1 MPDRIFSEQEIAQ
14 ILQSAISRQEA
25 EVEKRRARDHGLNL
39 AELERLGG
47 EVGIAPEHLRAA
59 VLEVHRPGVKRD
71 KTISDTHN
79 FVERLIPGYLTT
91 DAWGEIVTELRH
103 QIGVDTGDSVSVIGN
118 MHEWTHTSASG
129 ITTKAT
135 LAQRGNSVALRLSQ
149 RVGMASPLT
158 EGVMYGTLLAILAS
172 FITAVGLD
180 FTFLQATMLCSALV
194 VMFSVLVYTLDIG
207 WRKKKHRQ
215 IDAIADRI
223 ETLVDAKPQVV
234 SVAEAA
240 SLSASESE
248 ARLQLP
254 EEDAPSTTSA
264 ATSNRT
270 RS

>member
-14 ILQSAISRQEA
+14 ILQSAIARQEA

-47 EVGIAPEHLRAA
+47 EVGISPEHLRAA
-59 VLEVHRPGVKRD
+59 VREVHRPGVQRE

-103 QIGVDTGDSVSVIGN
+103 QIGVDTGDSISVIGN
-118 MHEWTHTSASG
+118 MHEWSHTSASG

-149 RVGMASPLT
+149 RVGIASPLT
-158 EGVMYGTLLAILAS
+158 EGVMYGFFVALFVAFL
-172 FITAVGLD
+172 TAAGLD
-180 FTFLQATMLCSALV
+180 FTFLQGTMLFSAFLV
-194 VMFSVLVYTLDIG
+194 VFSVLIYTLDIA

-223 ETLVDAKPQVV
+223 ETLVDAQPEVI
-234 SVAEAA
+234 SVPEAA
-240 SLSASESE
+240 AERE
-248 ARLQLP
+248 AALTLP
-254 EEDAPSTTSA
+254 EEEVPSPTSA
-264 ATSNRT
+264 ATANRT
-270 RS
+270 RA